1 MKEINASSKKG
12 FPPKSEANF
21 QDFSTSELFQ
31 RFVLPYQLSTITVFS
46 NNTDMEQKKTLQL
59 EEPYLLNR
67 RGVKSEKI
75 SKIHLLWKLGLEN
88 PTTLRN
94 LCNLVLIAN
103 NPLYVSLSNKLV
115 SKKHSWT
122 IAFCSGHVSIYFWPA
137 SVDFIHRS

>member
-75 SKIHLLWKLGLEN
+75 SKIHLL
-88 PTTLRN
+88 
-94 LCNLVLIAN
+94 
-103 NPLYVSLSNKLV
+103 
-115 SKKHSWT
+115 
-122 IAFCSGHVSIYFWPA
+122 
-137 SVDFIHRS
+137 